1 MKINNSISKILIA
14 VALAFSVAS
23 VAGAEVTEANQEELD
38 AQYEK
43 SFLEQ
48 YGKIKETVPLRPA
61 DKETLAIA
69 AEWANPKKGTTPPPS
84 KAPNGA
90 VSIVYGTYAPRIL
103 CRPLR
108 VTDVQLE
115 PGERMTSPPYLG
127 DTINWQIYPA
137 VSGSGEHTTYH
148 IMIKPTMPDIATNLV
163 IHTDRRTY
171 TMDLIS
177 NKNNWTPYVVFTYP
191 DNAMREWAEFI
202 KPSDTDQLSV
212 RRGGSG
218 LSVDDL
224 NFDYTAKAN
233 KKGIEWQPL
242 RIWDDGLKTY
252 IEFPGKINAIEA
264 PVVMLLNGKKQEV
277 VNYRKTGN
285 YYILDKLIKKAVLTL
300 GSGKTVERI
309 VIIRNGA

>member
-1 MKINNSISKILIA
+1 MKTHSIIKFFLIGVITLMSSA
-14 VALAFSVAS
+14 AS
-23 VAGAEVTEANQEELD
+23 AEVTQEQLD

-61 DKETLAIA
+61 DKETLALA
-69 AEWANPKKGTTPPPS
+69 AEWANPKQGTVPPPS

-90 VSIVYGTYAPRIL
+90 VAIVYGAYTPRIL

-137 VSGSGEHTTYH
+137 VSGSGEYTTYH
-148 IMIKPTMPDIATNLV
+148 VMIKPIMPDIATNLV

-171 TMDLIS
+171 TMDLVS
-177 NKNNWTPYVVFTYP
+177 HKSNWTPYVVFTYP
-191 DNAMREWAEFI
+191 DNSTREWADFI
-202 KPSDTDQLSV
+202 RQQNNNQSGDFRDKP
-212 RRGGSG
+212 G
-218 LSVDDL
+218 LAVDDL

-233 KKGIEWQPL
+233 KKGIQWQPL

-252 IEFPGKINAIEA
+252 IEFPSKINAIEA

-300 GSGKTVERI
+300 GSGTSAERI
-309 VIIRNGA
+309 YITRNDA

>member
-1 MKINNSISKILIA
+1 MKTNSFVKILLIGAMVLIA
-14 VALAFSVAS
+14 SAAS
-23 VAGAEVTEANQEELD
+23 AEVTQEQLD

-48 YGKIKETVPLRPA
+48 YGKIKETVPLRLA
-61 DKETLAIA
+61 DKETLALA
-69 AEWANPKKGTTPPPS
+69 AEWANPKQGTVPPPS

-90 VSIVYGTYAPRIL
+90 VAIVYGAYTPRIL

-127 DTINWQIYPA
+127 DAINWQIYPA
-137 VSGSGEHTTYH
+137 VSGSGEYTTYH
-148 IMIKPTMPDIATNLV
+148 VMIKPIMPDIATNLV

-171 TMDLIS
+171 TMDLVS
-177 NKNNWTPYVVFTYP
+177 HKTNWTPYVVFTYP
-191 DNAMREWAEFI
+191 DNTMRDWIDFI
-202 KPSDTDQLSV
+202 KLQDSGQGN
-212 RRGGSG
+212 RGRSG
-218 LSVDDL
+218 LAVDEL

-252 IEFPGKINAIEA
+252 IEFPSKINSIEA
-264 PVVMLLNGKKQEV
+264 PVVMLLNGKNQEV

-300 GSGKTVERI
+300 GSGTSAERI
-309 VIIRNGA
+309 YITRNDA

>member
-1 MKINNSISKILIA
+1 MKNKAIKIF
-14 VALAFSVAS
+14 LAATMVLLVVSA
-23 VAGAEVTEANQEELD
+23 AGAEVTQAELD

-48 YGKIKETVPLRPA
+48 YGKLKEVVPLRPA
-61 DKETLAIA
+61 DKETLALA
-69 AEWANPKKGTTPPPS
+69 AEWSNPTPGTVPPPS

-90 VSIVYGTYAPRIL
+90 VAIVYGAYTPRIL

-137 VSGSGEHTTYH
+137 VSGSGEYTTYH
-148 IMIKPTMPDIATNLV
+148 VMIKPIMPDIATNLV

-171 TMDLIS
+171 TMDLVS
-177 NKNNWTPYVVFTYP
+177 HKTNWTPYVVFTYP
-191 DNAMREWAEFI
+191 DNTMRQWVEFI
-202 KPSDTDQLSV
+202 RLQPD
-212 RRGGSG
+212 GSG
-218 LSVDDL
+218 GKAGLAVDDL

-233 KKGIEWQPL
+233 KKGIAWQPL

-252 IEFPGKINAIEA
+252 IEFPSKINAIEA
-264 PVVMLLNGKKQEV
+264 PVVMLMNGKKQEI

-285 YYILDKLIKKAVLTL
+285 YYILDKLVKKVVLTL
-300 GSGKTVERI
+300 GSGTSAERV
-309 VIIRNGA
+309 VITRNEAL

>member
-1 MKINNSISKILIA
+1 MKTNSLFKIFLIG
-14 VALAFSVAS
+14 VMALMSSA
-23 VAGAEVTEANQEELD
+23 AGAEITQEQLD

-48 YGKIKETVPLRPA
+48 YGKLKEVIPLRPA
-61 DKETLAIA
+61 DKETLALA
-69 AEWANPKKGTTPPPS
+69 AEWSNPTPGTVPPPS

-90 VSIVYGTYAPRIL
+90 VGIVYGAYTPRIL

-127 DTINWQIYPA
+127 DSINWQIYPA

-148 IMIKPTMPDIATNLV
+148 IMIKPVMPDIATNLV

-171 TMDLIS
+171 TMDLVS
-177 NKNNWTPYVVFTYP
+177 HKTNWTPYVIFTYP
-191 DNAMREWAEFI
+191 DNVMRDWIAF
-202 KPSDTDQLSV
+202 V
-212 RRGGSG
+212 RLQDNSGRPGTGRGGDG
-218 LSVDDL
+218 LAVDSL

-252 IEFPGKINAIEA
+252 IEFPSKISAIEA
-264 PVVMLLNGKKQEV
+264 PVVMLLNGKKQEI

-285 YYILDKLIKKAVLTL
+285 YYIIDKLIKKAVLTL
-300 GSGKTVERI
+300 GSGPSAERV
-309 VIIRNGA
+309 VITRNEAL

>member
-1 MKINNSISKILIA
+1 MKKSIVTKIILAA
-14 VALAFSVAS
+14 VTSFLVVSA
-23 VAGAEVTEANQEELD
+23 AGADVAQEQQTTTEQQD

-48 YGKIKETVPLRPA
+48 YGKLKEVVPLRPA
-61 DKETLAIA
+61 DKDTLALA
-69 AEWANPKKGTTPPPS
+69 AEWANPKQGTVPPPS

-90 VSIVYGTYAPRIL
+90 VAIVYGTYTPRIL

-115 PGERMTSPPYLG
+115 PGEKMTSPPYMG

-137 VSGSGEHTTYH
+137 VSGSGEQTTYH
-148 IMIKPTMPDIATNLV
+148 IMIKPIMPDIATNLV

-171 TMDLIS
+171 TMDLVS
-177 NKNNWTPYVVFTYP
+177 HKTNWTPYVIFNYP
-191 DNAMREWAEFI
+191 DNTTRQWADFI
-202 KPSDTDQLSV
+202 SSQTDD
-212 RRGGSG
+212 RGSSQKTS
-218 LSVDDL
+218 LAVDDL

-252 IEFPGKINAIEA
+252 IEFPSKINAIEA
-264 PVVMLLNGKKQEV
+264 PVVMLLNGKKQEI

-300 GSGKTVERI
+300 GSGKSVERI